1 MSLKDQITESGL
13 IFVILG
19 SIKKRN
25 IGTRDIYIS
34 VILIKYLIDLLFVDY

>member
-1 MSLKDQITESGL
+1 MSLQDQITEEGQSGL

-19 SIKKRN
+19 SIKKRH

-34 VILIKYLIDLLFVDY
+34 VILIKYLMD